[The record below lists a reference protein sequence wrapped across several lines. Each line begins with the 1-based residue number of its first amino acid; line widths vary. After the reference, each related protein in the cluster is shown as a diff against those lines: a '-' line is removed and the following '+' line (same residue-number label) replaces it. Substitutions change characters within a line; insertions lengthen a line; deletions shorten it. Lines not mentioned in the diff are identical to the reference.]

1 LWLIAAVVASPKVYT
16 IEIIESLGRQAVHLL
31 NELGYRNVEVRIGD
45 GYDGWPEGAPFDQS
59 SSRRRRRKSR
69 RRRSTSSSAE
79 GAW

>member
-1 LWLIAAVVASPKVYT
+1 
-16 IEIIESLGRQAVHLL
+16 VHLL

-45 GYDGWPEGAPFDQS
+45 GYDGWPEAAPFDQS